1 MTDYTPSQPMPLSEQ
16 DTGIFSLP
24 TQYPF
29 QARKVAPSSEVLIGT
44 KPELDPKYF
53 TKRGRD
59 LYYSGPRLVN
69 KQGVVTDRGPYGG
82 SSEKLNTEAYQFL
95 ASINNPAERRAFLND
110 LADRGLYGNG
120 KPSKSMFDS
129 ADREAVGYYLLAMD
143 RYGTTADAGLGLF
156 RQEYPGGQAG
166 GGPRIKVTAKEDVEK
181 TLREESLRLLGRAMT
196 PDEVRQ
202 AVQFVQ
208 GQQVQRAS
216 AGMDVP
222 SLSTQA
228 EMAVEQ
234 GRGTEVAVQGAARVA
249 EVLERL
255 LGR

>member
-1 MTDYTPSQPMPLSEQ
+1 MVFVPTPPPPPTT
-16 DTGIFSLP
+16 DTGTFTLP
-24 TQYPF
+24 STYSF
-29 QARKVAPSSEVLIGT
+29 EKRKVAPSMVT
-44 KPELDPKYF
+44 KVGSDPLLDEKYF
-53 TKRGRD
+53 TTSGRD
-59 LYYSGPRLVN
+59 LYYSGPKLV
-69 KQGVVTDRGPYGG
+69 DRAGNISRDAYGG
-82 SSEKLNTEAYQFL
+82 SSEKLANESYQFL
-95 ASINNPAERRAFLND
+95 ASISNPAERRAFLND

-166 GGPRIKVTAKEDVEK
+166 KGVRIKVTAREDVEK
-181 TLREESLRLLGRAMT
+181 VLREESLRLLGRPMT
-196 PDEVRQ
+196 PVEVRQ

-216 AGMDVP
+216 AGMDIP
-222 SLSTQA
+222 SLGTQA
-228 EMAVEQ
+228 EMAVQQ

-249 EVLERL
+249 QVLERL
-255 LGR
+255 IGR

>member
-1 MTDYTPSQPMPLSEQ
+1 MVFVPTPPPPPTT
-16 DTGIFSLP
+16 DTGTFTLP
-24 TQYPF
+24 STYSF
-29 QARKVAPSSEVLIGT
+29 EKRKVAPSMVT
-44 KPELDPKYF
+44 KVGSDPLLDEKYF
-53 TKRGRD
+53 TTSGRD
-59 LYYSGPRLVN
+59 LYYSGPKLV
-69 KQGVVTDRGPYGG
+69 DRTGNISRDAYGG
-82 SSEKLNTEAYQFL
+82 SSEKLANESYQFL
-95 ASINNPAERRAFLND
+95 ASISNPAERRAFLND

-166 GGPRIKVTAKEDVEK
+166 KGVRIKVTAREDVEK
-181 TLREESLRLLGRAMT
+181 VLREESLRLLGRSMT
-196 PDEVRQ
+196 PVEVRQ

-216 AGMDVP
+216 AGMDIP
-222 SLSTQA
+222 SLDTQA
-228 EMAVEQ
+228 EMAVQQ

-249 EVLERL
+249 QVLERL
-255 LGR
+255 IGR

>member
-1 MTDYTPSQPMPLSEQ
+1 MAEYVPAPMPGTQQ
-16 DTGIFSLP
+16 DTGTFSLP
-24 TQYPF
+24 QTF
-29 QARKVAPSSEVLIGT
+29 SFEKRKVAPSTEALIGT
-44 KPELDPKYF
+44 EPVYDPKYF
-53 TKRGRD
+53 TKRGSD
-59 LYYSGPRLVN
+59 LYYSGPKLVDKN
-69 KQGVVTDRGPYGG
+69 GVVRRDAYGG

-95 ASINNPAERRAFLND
+95 SSISNPAERRAFLND

-120 KPSKSMFDS
+120 KPSKSMFDT

-181 TLREESLRLLGRAMT
+181 VLRDESLRLLGRSMT
-196 PDEVRQ
+196 TDEVRQ

-216 AGMDVP
+216 AGMDIP
-222 SLSTQA
+222 SLGTQA
-228 EMAVEQ
+228 EMAVQQ
-234 GRGTEVAVQGAARVA
+234 GRGTEVAVQGAARMA
-249 EVLERL
+249 EILEGL
-255 LGR
+255 IGR

>member
-1 MTDYTPSQPMPLSEQ
+1 MVFVPTPPPPPTA
-16 DTGIFSLP
+16 DTGTFTLP
-24 TQYPF
+24 STYSF
-29 QARKVAPSSEVLIGT
+29 EKRKVAPSMVT
-44 KPELDPKYF
+44 KVGSDPLLDEKYF
-53 TKRGRD
+53 TTSGRD
-59 LYYSGPRLVN
+59 LYYSGPKLV
-69 KQGVVTDRGPYGG
+69 DRNGNISRDAYGG
-82 SSEKLNTEAYQFL
+82 SSEKLANESYQFL
-95 ASINNPAERRAFLND
+95 ASISNPAERRAFLND

-166 GGPRIKVTAKEDVEK
+166 KGVRIKVTAREDVEK
-181 TLREESLRLLGRAMT
+181 VLREESLRLLGRSMT
-196 PDEVRQ
+196 PVEVRQ

-216 AGMDVP
+216 AGMDIP
-222 SLSTQA
+222 SLGTQA
-228 EMAVEQ
+228 EMAVQQ

-249 EVLERL
+249 QVLERL
-255 LGR
+255 IGR